1 MPVRDD
7 LILRTIEQLR
17 QTLAWLLRG
26 TTDVSALAEVQ
37 EQLEQAYRRHV
48 GAGGEVVRR
57 LASDQIIEVM
67 SSTGRLD
74 PERAFV
80 VAALLEVDALV
91 PGTEAELAAAL
102 RLRALDLYAE
112 AAKQRLGEADL
123 HERMQRLRAELE
135 GFELPSGTFRRL
147 LEAEVADGRFAAA
160 EDLLFD
166 WLEQEGPTTAVRQG
180 GRDFYTDLS
189 QREDAE
195 LAAGGLPR
203 TEVLEGEQGFEL
215 RTAS

>member
-17 QTLAWLLRG
+17 QTLSWLLRG
-26 TTDVSALAEVQ
+26 TTDVSALAQVQ

-57 LASDQIIEVM
+57 LPSEQVIEVM

-123 HERMQRLRAELE
+123 HERIQRLQVELE
-135 GFELPSGTFRRL
+135 GYELPPGTFRRL

-166 WLEQEGPTTAVRQG
+166 WLERDGLTDAVRQG
-180 GRDFYTDLS
+180 GEAFYDELLQRD
-189 QREDAE
+189 DAE
-195 LAAGGLPR
+195 LEAGGLPR
-203 TEVLEGEQGFEL
+203 VEVLEGKQGFGQ
-215 RTAS
+215 RTA